1 MSAHTITT
9 TARLV
14 TIAYPDGSAVY
25 LPAHVPGIAVDTMT
39 AIRRALEYTTLED
52 IRDYANECI
61 EERPGVNA
69 TPAQVAYHVVAWMA
83 KAGDWL
89 E

>member
-1 MSAHTITT
+1 MSATITT

-14 TIAYPDGSAVY
+14 TIAYPDGSAMY
-25 LPAHVPGIAVDTMT
+25 LPAHVPGVAVDTMT

-61 EERPGVNA
+61 EVRPGVNA
-69 TPAQVAYHVVAWMA
+69 TPEQLRYHLVSWMA
-83 KAGDWL
+83 GAGDWL